1 MGEVSKTVGQWIV
14 NNLGWSVILVLFLFS
29 LFFEFS
35 KIKLNPISA
44 LFKRIGNAFTSGIKQ
59 DIADLKED
67 TNQKIADLEK
77 KTSKE
82 LKEIK
87 DSSMANCKAM
97 KEKLAELEEQTDLQ
111 SAARIKSHVFN
122 FAKECYRKEKH
133 TKKDFANLFEE
144 NRQYEELVKKY
155 NWKNDCYTE
164 DYAYIKH
171 VYRQCLENND
181 FQSTEI

>member
-14 NNLGWSVILVLFLFS
+14 NNFGWSVILFLFLFS

-44 LFKRIGNAFTSGIKQ
+44 LFRRIGNAFTAGLKK

-67 TNQKIADLEK
+67 TNQKITELEK
-77 KTSKE
+77 KTSRE

-87 DSSMANCKAM
+87 ESSAANCNAM
-97 KEKLAELEEQTDLQ
+97 KAKLAEIEEQADLQ

-144 NRQYEELVKKY
+144 NQQYESLVKKY
-155 NWKNDCYTE
+155 GWKNDCYTE
-164 DYAYIKH
+164 DFAYIRH
-171 VYRQCLENND
+171 VYRECLKHND